1 MKKLL
6 LLLTA
11 FLLLAAAFFV
21 AWPGW
26 AIYEIHTAIQAK
38 DAAALERR
46 IDLASVRASLRTATA
61 DKLAQL
67 YVPTQ
72 GGPTSPA
79 LAERLKREAVARLVG
94 NALENLVTA
103 EALLLVLSEG
113 GPLKGSVERMLRDQM
128 GRADAP
134 KRVGPVTTLGPGQGA
149 AKPGAATPAAP
160 KRGPVV
166 RTISSEDTKSGP
178 EAEAEPDTV
187 YGLRNI
193 KSFSTL
199 GPFRYEFGL
208 AKNRKSSAPDV
219 LADLSFTG
227 LGWKITAIKPA
238 P

>member
-6 LLLTA
+6 LLLTV

-26 AIYEIHTAIQAK
+26 AVYEIHAAIQAK
-38 DAAALERR
+38 DAPALERT
-46 IDLASVRASLRTATA
+46 SLRTAVA

-72 GGPTSPA
+72 AAPTSPA

-149 AKPGAATPAAP
+149 AKSGAGSATPAAP

-166 RTISSEDTKSGP
+166 RTVSSEDSKSGP
-178 EAEAEPDTV
+178 ESEPESDTV

-193 KSFSTL
+193 KSFTAI

-208 AKNRKSSAPDV
+208 AKSRRASSPDV